1 MLDVASQLPLS
12 SHIYSLVYGYVADF
26 DNNFVTVIH
35 DHKKTR
41 EGCVVPCRYVAVLS
55 YSGMLQ
61 KW

>member
-1 MLDVASQLPLS
+1 MLDVASQLPLLW
-12 SHIYSLVYGYVADF
+12 HINSLVYGYVTQF
-26 DNNFVTVIH
+26 GNNFVTAIH

-41 EGCVVPCRYVAVLS
+41 EGWVVPHRDVAIVI